1 MLGNFNKAW
10 YKRVE
15 VESTDTENVLNDQFL
30 FKKKKKNTFD
40 RDSSDSDNEGINII
54 IYV

>member
-15 VESTDTENVLNDQFL
+15 VESTDSENVLNDSL
-30 FKKKKKNTFD
+30 LLKKKKQNTYL
-40 RDSSDSDNEGINII
+40 DSSDSDCEGINII
-54 IYV
+54 IYR